1 MRLVFLLG
9 SFYCPCFCFIFTW
22 DGGRIGVGD
31 KASGSTPTYESLFL
45 GLISSGS
52 EVYGIMPL
60 LSPSVLLL
68 VTFGSSLN
76 QAGQEDIYVS
86 NSTKCQH
93 VLSENSWRI
102 LVSCGGKKEGGPA
115 LSDTREHSLVAG
127 TEREMLDTGTH
138 WSCCSN
144 KH

>member
-1 MRLVFLLG
+1 MCLVLLLG

-22 DGGRIGVGD
+22 DGGRIGVGG
-31 KASGSTPTYESLFL
+31 KASGSTLTYESLFL

-68 VTFGSSLN
+68 VTFGCSLN
-76 QAGQEDIYVS
+76 QAGQEGIYVPS
-86 NSTKCQH
+86 NTKRQR
-93 VLSENSWRI
+93 VLSANSWRI

-115 LSDTREHSLVAG
+115 LSDTRERSPVG
-127 TEREMLDTGTH
+127 GIEGEMLDTGTH

-144 KH
+144 RH